1 MTSVGRSWVLAVACI
16 ISVSVMG
23 CPPQTGTPSD
33 ETGLDAPNTTGG
45 DCENDPSLCE
55 AFCPEASGEVLFRG
69 VFTFSAPGP
78 ATFRPSA
85 GQTVT
90 VTALSN
96 SSLSELSITVS
107 RAGQP
112 VVAGSDDRDVT
123 VSFVA
128 DSSDVYEV
136 VTTDALG
143 DPTRDVC
150 ILVTQP

>member
-1 MTSVGRSWVLAVACI
+1 MITVGRSWALAVLCMVF
-16 ISVSVMG
+16 VSGMG
-23 CPPQTGTPSD
+23 CPPQTDTTSD
-33 ETGLDAPNTTGG
+33 ETVLDAPNTTGG
-45 DCENDPSLCE
+45 NCESDPSLCE
-55 AFCPEASGEVLFRG
+55 SFCPEASGEILFRG
-69 VFTFSAPGP
+69 VFTFSALGP

-96 SSLSELSITVS
+96 SSSSELSITVS

-112 VVAGSDDRDVT
+112 VATGSDDRDVT

-128 DSSDVYEV
+128 DSDDAHEV